1 MRAVLMAGGSGTRL
15 RPLTCDMPKPMVSV
29 LNRPITEHIL
39 NLLKRHDIRE
49 VIATLHYLPDVIREH
64 FGDGSDFGVNM
75 MYVVEEDQPLGTAGC
90 VKNVESLLN
99 STFLV
104 ISGDSITD
112 FDLTAAIKFHRAKKS
127 QATLILRRVS
137 DPMAFGVVITDEE
150 DRIKRFLEKPSTSEV
165 FSDTVNTGIYIL
177 EPEVL
182 NFLPVNQ
189 PSDFSNDLF
198 PLLLAKN
205 VPMYGYIASG
215 YWCDIGSLDAYR
227 QAQYDAIRGRV
238 HLDMDYV
245 QLRTGLWIGKH
256 TVISPTVQIE
266 PPVLIGSNCAIGDRT
281 KISAGT
287 IIGDRVTI
295 GADCDLQRPIVGNS
309 AMIAEECHLWACT
322 ISRNVRVSR
331 RAHVMEGAVVG
342 SNSVIGEEARVF
354 PNVRIW
360 PSKHVE
366 AGATLTTNLIWGAM
380 ASRNLFGQYSVSG
393 LANVDITPEFAV
405 KLGAAYGATLRPN
418 SHVMVSRDQRTICRM
433 LTRSLISGLMSV
445 GINVENL
452 EATAIP
458 ISRFIAPSL
467 GVVGGIHVRVHPDRN
482 DCVTIEFLDS
492 NGININKATEKKIEG
507 TFFKEDFRR
516 ARIEE
521 IGEISYPTRVLDY
534 YNTGFAKNIDV
545 ESIRFSDCKK
555 IVIDYVYAVSGAV
568 LPRILGKFST
578 DVVVLNASLNEVAP
592 APVDREKMLTQ
603 LTDVVKAVRA
613 NFGVQVFANGEKFIL
628 IDELGKPIRDE
639 ILTGLMVEMAL
650 MSQYG
655 GTIVVPVSASGMVEL
670 IAERHAGKVIRTR
683 ANPTALMATCHSHEG
698 VVLGGSAE
706 MGFIFPQLHPG
717 FDAMFSIAKIME
729 WITLQKRSLSQVRLH
744 LPRCHFRKQLVR
756 CPWSIKGTLMRHLVE
771 SYGREKVEL
780 IDGVKVFYSDFDWV
794 LVLPDASDP
803 LVHVFAN
810 GFDTPFSNGQA
821 WAEQHLQDV
830 CSHIEGFC
838 KLQIALSKDSVL
850 LDN

>member
-15 RPLTCDMPKPMVSV
+15 RPLTCDLPKPMVTV

-39 NLLKRHDIRE
+39 NLLKRHDICE
-49 VIATLHYLPDVIREH
+49 VIATLHYLPDMIREH
-64 FGDGSDFGVNM
+64 FGDGKDFGVNM
-75 MYVVEEDQPLGTAGC
+75 IYVVEEDRPLGTAGC
-90 VKNVESLLN
+90 VKNVENLLD
-99 STFLV
+99 STFIV
-104 ISGDSITD
+104 ISGDCVTD

-137 DPMAFGVVITDEE
+137 EPMAFGVVITDEQ
-150 DRIKRFLEKPSTSEV
+150 DRIQRFLEKPSTSEV

-182 NFLPVNQ
+182 GFLPANE
-189 PSDFSNDLF
+189 PCDFSTDLF
-198 PLLLAKN
+198 PLLLDRN
-205 VPMYGYIASG
+205 VPMHGYIAGG
-215 YWCDIGSLDAYR
+215 YWCDIGSLEAYR

-238 HLDMDYV
+238 HLDLDYV
-245 QLRTGLWIGKH
+245 QLRTGLWVGQH
-256 TVISPTVQIE
+256 TVISPTVEIE
-266 PPVLIGSNCAIGDRT
+266 SPVLIGSNCVIGDRT

-287 IIGDRVTI
+287 VIGDRVTI
-295 GADCDLQRPIVGNS
+295 GADCDLQRSIIGNS
-309 AMIAEECHLWACT
+309 TMIGEECHLWACT
-322 ISRNVRVSR
+322 VSRNVRINR
-331 RAHVMEGAVVG
+331 RAHVMEGAVIG
-342 SNSVIGEEARVF
+342 SNSTIGEEARIS

-360 PSKHVE
+360 PSKYVE
-366 AGATLTTNLIWGAM
+366 SGATLTTNLIWGAI
-380 ASRNLFGQYSVSG
+380 ASRNLFGQHGVTG
-393 LANVDITPEFAV
+393 LANIDITPEYAV
-405 KLGAAYGATLRPN
+405 KLGAAYGATLSPN

-458 ISRFIAPSL
+458 IARFIAPSL
-467 GVVGGIHVRVHPDRN
+467 RVVGGIHVRVHPDRN
-482 DCVTIEFLDS
+482 DCVMIEFLDAH
-492 NGININKATEKKIEG
+492 GININKATEKKIES

-534 YNTGFAKNIDV
+534 YNTGFAKNLDV
-545 ESIRFSDCKK
+545 EAIRYSDCKK

-578 DVVVLNASLNEVAP
+578 DVVVLNASLNETAP
-592 APVDREKMLTQ
+592 APRDREKMLTQ
-603 LTDVVKAVRA
+603 LTDVVKAVKA
-613 NFGVQVFANGEKFIL
+613 NFGVQVYANGEKFIL
-628 IDELGKPIRDE
+628 IDEFGKPIRDQ

-650 MSQYG
+650 ASNQG
-655 GTIVVPVSASGMVEL
+655 STVVVPVSASGIVEL
-670 IAERHAGKVIRTR
+670 IAEKHGGKVIRTK
-683 ANPTALMATCHSHEG
+683 ANPTALMATCHITED
-698 VVLGGSAE
+698 VVLGGAAE

-729 WITLQKRSLSQVRLH
+729 WMTLQKRSLSQVRLY
-744 LPRCHFRKQLVR
+744 LPTCHFRQQILR
-756 CPWSIKGTLMRHLVE
+756 CPWSVKGTLMRHLVE
-771 SYGREKVEL
+771 SYGREKIEL
-780 IDGVKVFYSDFDWV
+780 IDGVKVFYSDRDWV

-803 LVHVFAN
+803 LVHIFAN
-810 GFDTPFSNGQA
+810 GFDTPLSNGQT
-821 WAEQHLQDV
+821 WAESYMQDF

-838 KLQIALSKDSVL
+838 KLQIALSKDSIL

>member
-39 NLLKRHDIRE
+39 NLLKRHGIRE

-64 FGDGSDFGVNM
+64 FGDGADFGVNM

-90 VKNVESLLN
+90 VKNVASLLDG
-99 STFLV
+99 TFIV
-104 ISGDSITD
+104 ISGDCITD
-112 FDLTAAIKFHRAKKS
+112 FDLTAAIKFHRDRQS
-127 QATLILRRVS
+127 LATLILRRVA
-137 DPMAFGVVITDEE
+137 DPMAFGVVITDQK
-150 DRIKRFLEKPSTSEV
+150 DRIQRFLEKPSTSEV

-182 NFLPVNQ
+182 DFLPANQ

-198 PLLLAKN
+198 PLLLTKDI
-205 VPMYGYIASG
+205 PMYGYIANG

-227 QAQYDAIRGRV
+227 QAQHDAIRGRV
-238 HLDMDYV
+238 HLDLDYV
-245 QLRTGLWIGKH
+245 QLRTGLWIGKD
-256 TVISPTVQIE
+256 TVIAPSVQIE
-266 PPVLIGSNCAIGDRT
+266 TPALIGSNCSIGDRT

-295 GADCDLQRPIVGNS
+295 GSDCDLQRPIIGNS
-309 AMIAEECHLWACT
+309 VMISEECHLWACSV
-322 ISRNVRVSR
+322 SRNARISR

-342 SNSVIGEEARVF
+342 SNSVIGEEARIF

-380 ASRNLFGQYSVSG
+380 AARNLFGQYSVSG

-405 KLGAAYGATLRPN
+405 KLGAAYGATLQPN

-467 GVVGGIHVRVHPDRN
+467 GIVGGIHVRVHPDRN
-482 DCVTIEFLDS
+482 DCVMIEFLDC
-492 NGININKATEKKIEG
+492 NGININKSTEKKIEG

-534 YNTGFAKNIDV
+534 YNSGFAKNIDV
-545 ESIRFSDCKK
+545 EAIRFSDCKK

-592 APVDREKMLTQ
+592 TPVDREKMLTQ

-613 NFGVQVFANGEKFIL
+613 SFGVQVYANGEKFIL
-628 IDELGKPIRDE
+628 IDEMGKSIRDE
-639 ILTGLMVEMAL
+639 ILTGLMVEMVL
-650 MSQYG
+650 TSQRG

-670 IAERHAGKVIRTR
+670 IAEKHGGKVIRTR
-683 ANPTALMATCHSHEG
+683 ANPTALMATCHSNAG

-729 WITLQKRSLSQVRLH
+729 WMSLQKRSLSQVRAH
-744 LPRCHFRKQLVR
+744 LPRCHFRSQVVR
-756 CPWSIKGTLMRHLVE
+756 CPWSVKGTLMRHLVE
-771 SYGREKVEL
+771 SYSSKRVEL
-780 IDGVKVFYSDFDWV
+780 IDGVKVFYSDRDWI

-803 LVHVFAN
+803 LVRIFAN
-810 GFDTPFSNGQA
+810 GFDTPLSNGQV
-821 WAEQHLQDV
+821 WAENYIQDF
-830 CSHIEGFC
+830 SAHIEGFC

-850 LDN
+850 LDS